1 MALVPFK
8 LKLLNYEE
16 KQLFV
21 GGWYQLVLRGSQPMR
36 DVPNHNIVND
46 EDSLYKF
53 FRKQWFIK
61 IYLLTAI
68 AKSVEF
74 GVVIRCCY
82 TKAKFTNM
90 SAAALNAIPIPGML
104 VQFPDFFYAMY
115 KNNNLKETIIQWI

>member
-1 MALVPFK
+1 MHFSKFNQKKKQAKQQQQQQQQQKGWSDWNSLSRGKCAFSLVSCARKGQPYSQKIRGTGMALVPFK

-53 FRKQWFIK
+53 FRKQ
-61 IYLLTAI
+61 
-68 AKSVEF
+68 
-74 GVVIRCCY
+74 
-82 TKAKFTNM
+82 
-90 SAAALNAIPIPGML
+90 
-104 VQFPDFFYAMY
+104 
-115 KNNNLKETIIQWI
+115 